1 MTEDWEEMP
10 RPSGRAA
17 LPQQIA
23 AARLLACSLSPRE
36 RAAFELL
43 GLGYDNRSMAR
54 ALEISERTVKRHVT
68 AILAK
73 LRLESRLQ
81 AGLAALI
88 MSSAAPGPAWPEGR
102 MDLLPGA
109 DETDWQ
115 RGRPQEETMTFDALA
130 ALRRAGN
137 PVDLMTTEQQE
148 VLAQLTEA
156 EVAVLNS
163 VKHRMDAVSDFEVE
177 AHGGF
182 VKIV

>member
-1 MTEDWEEMP
+1 MTENWAETP
-10 RPSGRAA
+10 RPSGRAT

-36 RAAFELL
+36 RVAFEML

-54 ALEISERTVKRHVT
+54 ALQISERTVKRHVT

-88 MSSAAPGPAWPEGR
+88 MTGPAWPEGR
-102 MDLLPGA
+102 MDPLPGA
-109 DETDWQ
+109 DETDGQ
-115 RGRPQEETMTFDALA
+115 QGHPQEETMTFDALA

-137 PVDLMTTEQQE
+137 PVDLMTDEQQE

-163 VKHRMDAVSDFEVE
+163 VKHRMDAAADFEVE
-177 AHGGF
+177 AHGGL
-182 VKIV
+182 KIV